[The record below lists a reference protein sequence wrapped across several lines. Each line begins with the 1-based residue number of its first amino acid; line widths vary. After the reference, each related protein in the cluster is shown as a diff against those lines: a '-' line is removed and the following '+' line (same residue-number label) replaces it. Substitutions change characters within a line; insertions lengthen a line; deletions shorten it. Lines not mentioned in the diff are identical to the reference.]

1 LVVAGTGTETV
12 ALYDK
17 GLPGTTIGAGFNYT
31 LFVQPNATSF
41 SRFDNINADGQIG
54 RSITPSVAGETL
66 TLNGVLISG
75 IGAPNPNSDYDG
87 NTAAPLPQL
96 WDDEAHDV
104 TGVPVGSPPALNVV
118 VDGQGGDCLTT
129 IAHVVASSP

>member
-1 LVVAGTGTETV
+1 MRRTFEFVGSA
-12 ALYDK
+12 
-17 GLPGTTIGAGFNYT
+17 NYT
-31 LFVQPNATSF
+31 LFVESERTSF

-54 RSITPSVAGETL
+54 TSITPNPIAGTPGETL

-96 WDDEAHDV
+96 WDDEAHNV

-118 VDGQGGDCLTT
+118 VDGQGGD
-129 IAHVVASSP
+129 